1 MKHAPLTQFDGPGG
15 SPRPRCV
22 AFLLASVL
30 CLQPTAFAASDDFS
44 SGTDAAWTHSDIGF
58 GGVQTYDASGFNY
71 HLAAT
76 VGGFGFSYA
85 GSFLGGPLSAFAID
99 FDLLSWGGGAQKF
112 GAYARATGIN
122 TFAGVSG
129 YMFSYEPDNG
139 QVLIRQMTSANQAGQ
154 NLASTT
160 FLLDVTKQYHF
171 TFSGDGSSF
180 NGAISEIGG
189 PSTPVVQLAATDTT
203 WTSGLP
209 GVLGF
214 GAGVPTD
221 FTIDN
226 FVAVVPEPSAAALL
240 LVGSLAV
247 AWPLRRRRAGA
258 R

>member
-1 MKHAPLTQFDGPGG
+1 MKNLALARFHGLGAPL
-15 SPRPRCV
+15 RPWSI
-22 AFLLASVL
+22 AFLLAALL
-30 CLQPTAFAASDDFS
+30 CCCTAAFAASEDFS

-58 GGVQTYDASGFNY
+58 GGTQTYDASAFNY
-71 HLAAT
+71 HLSAT
-76 VGGFGFSYA
+76 VGGFGFSYI
-85 GSFLGGPLSAFAID
+85 GSFLGDPLSAFSIE
-99 FDLLSWGGGAQKF
+99 FDLLSWGGGAQKL

-160 FLLDVTKQYHF
+160 FTLDVNKQYHF
-171 TFSGDGSSF
+171 IFSGED
-180 NGAISEIGG
+180 NNLYGAISEIGD
-189 PSTPVVQLAATDTT
+189 PSNPVVQLGATDST
-203 WTSGLP
+203 WSSGLP

-221 FTIDN
+221 FTVDN

-240 LVGSLAV
+240 LLGGLTA
-247 AWPLRRRRAGA
+247 ACTWRHRRRQT
-258 R
+258 